1 MRNVC
6 GFCWQVMTSR
16 IVVSSI
22 TLDHLDPTYV
32 DVQRTEMKI
41 IQVNDTVQMVDG
53 QWVIKKD
60 IPLNVLVQ
68 E

>member
-1 MRNVC
+1 
-6 GFCWQVMTSR
+6 MTSR